1 VVGYILHSDMDDEY
15 SVEKLSIAMNSDMA
29 IIINLFVLPDKFK
42 KSFVL
47 LLLWVD
53 GCFSLTTRPT
63 TLTNYGDRGKQ
74 LWWYDFYLW

>member
-1 VVGYILHSDMDDEY
+1 VVGYILHADMDDEY

-47 LLLWVD
+47 LLL
-53 GCFSLTTRPT
+53 
-63 TLTNYGDRGKQ
+63 
-74 LWWYDFYLW
+74 